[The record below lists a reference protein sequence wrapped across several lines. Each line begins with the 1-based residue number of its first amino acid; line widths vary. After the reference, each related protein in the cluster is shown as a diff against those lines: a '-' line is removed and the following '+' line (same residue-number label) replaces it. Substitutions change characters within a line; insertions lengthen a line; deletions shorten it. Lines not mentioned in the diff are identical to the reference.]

1 MNRKVTLF
9 AIIALLPFALLVVGF
24 LMLPLIAMIHDS
36 FLAADGRT
44 YTLEQYITAL
54 TSPYYSKGIVNS
66 LKISLY
72 SSVIGMMIAFVV
84 SYSITRMPKKI
95 QNFMITFSNLTSNFS
110 GVPLAFAFIILLGN
124 SGLFTLLFKEWGWNI
139 TDTFSLYS
147 WSGLVLVYVYFQVP
161 LAILLLYP
169 AYSGI
174 HKQWRES
181 AALLGASNLQF
192 WMRVGIPVLLPS
204 LVGTFSILIA
214 NAMGAYATA
223 YALVGSNYNLM
234 TIRIG
239 SLIAGDVATQ
249 PQLGSALAVILGL
262 MMVGAMWI
270 NERLMR
276 RFRRDLQ

>member
-24 LMLPLIAMIHDS
+24 LMLPLFAMIHDS

-44 YTLEQYITAL
+44 YTLEQYIAAL

-72 SSVIGMMIAFVV
+72 SSFIGMVIAFVV
-84 SYSITRMPKKI
+84 SYSITRMSKKI

-124 SGLFTLLFKEWGWNI
+124 SGLFTLLFKEWGWNM

-192 WMRVGIPVLLPS
+192 WTRIGIPVLLPS
-204 LVGTFSILIA
+204 IVGTFSILFA

-223 YALVGSNYNLM
+223 YALVGSNYNLL

-262 MMVGAMWI
+262 MMVAAMWI
-270 NERLMR
+270 NERLMQ
-276 RFRRDLQ
+276 RFRRDLR

>member
-1 MNRKVTLF
+1 MHRKVTLF

-36 FLAADGRT
+36 FLSADGRT

-72 SSVIGMMIAFVV
+72 SSVIGMIIAFVV

-124 SGLFTLLFKEWGWNI
+124 SGLFTLLFKEWGWNM

-192 WMRVGIPVLLPS
+192 WLRIGIPVLLPS
-204 LVGTFSILIA
+204 IVGTFSILFA

-223 YALVGSNYNLM
+223 YALVGSNYNLL

-262 MMVGAMWI
+262 MMLGAMWI

>member
-9 AIIALLPFALLVVGF
+9 AVVALLPFALLVAGF
-24 LMLPLIAMIHDS
+24 LLLPLIAMINDS
-36 FLAADGRT
+36 FLAGDGGT
-44 YTLEQYITAL
+44 YTLEQYKTAL
-54 TSPYYSKGIVNS
+54 MSPYYSKGIVNS
-66 LKISLY
+66 LMISLY
-72 SSVIGMMIAFVV
+72 SSVIGLVIAFVV
-84 SYSITRMPKKI
+84 SYSITKMPKKI
-95 QNFMITFSNLTSNFS
+95 QTMMITFSNLTSNFS

-124 SGLFTLLFKEWGWNI
+124 SGLFTLLFKEWGWNMSE
-139 TDTFSLYS
+139 TFSLYS
-147 WSGLVLVYVYFQVP
+147 WSGLVVVYVYFQVP

-174 HKQWRES
+174 HKHWRES
-181 AALLGASNLQF
+181 AALLGASNWQF
-192 WMRVGIPVLLPS
+192 WRRIGIPVLLPS
-204 LVGTFSILIA
+204 VVGTFSILFA

-239 SLIAGDVATQ
+239 SLVAGDVATQ

-262 MMVGAMWI
+262 LMVGAMWI

>member
-1 MNRKVTLF
+1 MNRKITLF
-9 AIIALLPFALLVVGF
+9 AIAALLPFALLVVGF

-36 FLAADGRT
+36 FLAADGRS
-44 YTLEQYITAL
+44 YTLEQYLTAL
-54 TSPYYSKGIVNS
+54 TRPYYSKGIVNS

-72 SSVIGMMIAFVV
+72 SSVIGIAIAFVV
-84 SYSITRMPKKI
+84 SYAMTRMPKKI
-95 QNFMITFSNLTSNFS
+95 QSFMVTFSNLTSNFS

-124 SGLFTLLFKEWGWNI
+124 SGLFTLMFKGWGWNI
-139 TDTFSLYS
+139 TETFNLYS
-147 WSGLVLVYVYFQVP
+147 WSGLVFVYVYFQVP

-192 WMRVGIPVLLPS
+192 WLRIGIPVLLPS

-239 SLIAGDVATQ
+239 SLIAGDVVTQ
-249 PQLGSALAVILGL
+249 PQLGSAMAVILGL

>member
-24 LMLPLIAMIHDS
+24 LMLPLFAMIHDS

-44 YTLEQYITAL
+44 YTLEQYIAAL

-72 SSVIGMMIAFVV
+72 SSFIGMVIAFVV
-84 SYSITRMPKKI
+84 SYSITRMSKKI

-124 SGLFTLLFKEWGWNI
+124 SGLFTLLFKEWGWSM

-192 WMRVGIPVLLPS
+192 WTRIGIPVLLPS
-204 LVGTFSILIA
+204 IVGTFSILFA

-223 YALVGSNYNLM
+223 YALVGSNYNLL

-249 PQLGSALAVILGL
+249 PQLGSALAVFLGL
-262 MMVGAMWI
+262 MMVAAMWI
-270 NERLMR
+270 NERLMQ
-276 RFRRDLQ
+276 RFRRDLR

>member
-24 LMLPLIAMIHDS
+24 LMLPLFAMIHDS

-44 YTLEQYITAL
+44 YTLEQYIAAL

-72 SSVIGMMIAFVV
+72 SSFIGMVIAFVV
-84 SYSITRMPKKI
+84 SYSITRMSKKI

-124 SGLFTLLFKEWGWNI
+124 SGLFTLLFKEWGWSM
-139 TDTFSLYS
+139 TDAFSLYS

-192 WMRVGIPVLLPS
+192 WTRIGIPVLLPS
-204 LVGTFSILIA
+204 IVGTFSILFA

-223 YALVGSNYNLM
+223 YALVGSNYNLL

-262 MMVGAMWI
+262 MMVAAMWI
-270 NERLMR
+270 NERLMQ
-276 RFRRDLQ
+276 RFRRDLR

>member
-9 AIIALLPFALLVVGF
+9 AIVALLPFALLVAGF
-24 LMLPLIAMIHDS
+24 LLLPLIAMIHDS
-36 FLAADGRT
+36 FLAGDGGT
-44 YTLEQYITAL
+44 YTLKQYKTAL
-54 TSPYYSKGIVNS
+54 SSPYYSKGIFNS
-66 LKISLY
+66 LMISLY
-72 SSVIGMMIAFVV
+72 SSVIGLAIAFVV
-84 SYSITRMPKKI
+84 SYSITKMPKKI
-95 QNFMITFSNLTSNFS
+95 QTMMITFSNLTSNFS

-124 SGLFTLLFKEWGWNI
+124 SGLFTLLFKEWGWNMSE
-139 TDTFSLYS
+139 TFSLYS
-147 WSGLVLVYVYFQVP
+147 WSGLVVVYVYFQVP

-174 HKQWRES
+174 HKHWRES
-181 AALLGASNLQF
+181 AALLGASNWQF
-192 WMRVGIPVLLPS
+192 WRRVGIPVILPS
-204 LVGTFSILIA
+204 VVGTFSILIA

-239 SLIAGDVATQ
+239 SLVAGDVVTE

-262 MMVGAMWI
+262 LMVGAMWI

>member
-9 AIIALLPFALLVVGF
+9 AISALLPFALLVVGF
-24 LMLPLIAMIHDS
+24 LLLPLIAMIHDS

-72 SSVIGMMIAFVV
+72 SSVIGMIIAFIV

-124 SGLFTLLFKEWGWNI
+124 SGLFTLLFKEWGWNM
-139 TDTFSLYS
+139 TETFSLYS
-147 WSGLVLVYVYFQVP
+147 WSGLVAVYVYFQVP

-174 HKQWRES
+174 HKHWRES

-192 WMRVGIPVLLPS
+192 WLRIGIPVILPS
-204 LVGTFSILIA
+204 VVGTFSILIA

-262 MMVGAMWI
+262 LMVGAMWM